1 MAQQPKK
8 SETIRARV
16 PHADYLS
23 WLRMCQRQ
31 GKSSSEALRAAM
43 MKYLR
48 RERLTSDIRHSDEN
62 SV

>member
-1 MAQQPKK
+1 MTQQPKK
-8 SETIRARV
+8 SETIQARV

-43 MKYLR
+43 MRYLR
-48 RERLTSDIRHSDEN
+48 RENLTPDIGYSDEN
-62 SV
+62 GA

>member
-8 SETIRARV
+8 SAMIRARV

-23 WLRMCQRQ
+23 WLGMCQRQ

-43 MKYLR
+43 MRYLR
-48 RERLTSDIRHSDEN
+48 VEKRVSDMSHSNDEG
-62 SV
+62 V